1 MEKKYSLNTRDG
13 EIVSIEIDGVEYS
26 NTDEIP
32 DPEDR
37 AKVEMLITNTIE
49 DGFGDDFDGEFEEEF
64 RQLERQSAKFPYL
77 IVGIFA
83 VIAIIL
89 LSIAVI
95 SGANTI
101 RRHAR
106 EVSAPG
112 QVVDMVVRRYQ
123 DPDTQQV
130 DKYYYPVVEFNLP
143 NGNLRTVQLSEGSWP
158 AAYAIGDP
166 ITVLYDPQQ
175 PNNARIQ
182 SSSSTLLAWIGP
194 GITGLV
200 GLAFLAAAICTW
212 WFLKPEPAEVKAAS
226 DSSSGQ
232 LPEGQSAR

>member
-49 DGFGDDFDGEFEEEF
+49 DGFGEDFDREFEEEF

-95 SGANTI
+95 
-101 RRHAR
+101 
-106 EVSAPG
+106 
-112 QVVDMVVRRYQ
+112 
-123 DPDTQQV
+123 
-130 DKYYYPVVEFNLP
+130 
-143 NGNLRTVQLSEGSWP
+143 
-158 AAYAIGDP
+158 
-166 ITVLYDPQQ
+166 
-175 PNNARIQ
+175 
-182 SSSSTLLAWIGP
+182 
-194 GITGLV
+194 
-200 GLAFLAAAICTW
+200 
-212 WFLKPEPAEVKAAS
+212 
-226 DSSSGQ
+226 
-232 LPEGQSAR
+232 